1 MTKIKTP
8 WRRRLLMPLCVILL
22 FSAIFPVAAYAES
35 GTVIIIPDE
44 EEDDS
49 SGGAAIIVPD
59 NGEPTDITISS
70 STVPSYF
77 ETNAFTGTWRD
88 TGTPLHLINETGYIA
103 YCLQTAM
110 DSPNNS
116 GYTKIYWWDMYS
128 SKVANGIFA
137 IVTNG
142 YPNNTGGFSTDEA
155 RYATANALRFWL
167 GECGAEGA
175 YDWMNLK
182 TNPNNFR
189 GKSGYEDLFDW
200 CVDLVEIARAETDG
214 MPSIGQAP
222 DWHDGSASFLWQTLE
237 ASVPTKYY
245 LSSGQCSYFLL
256 LAQRAGCPPPKEVET
271 LLIKQGGEYP
281 SPDPF
286 NASECEVPQKN
297 IDGMLSETALDYQ
310 MTLFPLF

>member
-1 MTKIKTP
+1 MTRTNTH
-8 WRRRLLMPLCVILL
+8 WRRRLLMLLCVILL
-22 FSAIFPVAAYAES
+22 FSAIIPAAAYAES

-59 NGEPTDITISS
+59 NGEPTDVTISS

-116 GYTKIYWWDMYS
+116 GYTKISWWDMYS

-142 YPNNTGGFSTDEA
+142 YPNNSGGFSTEEA

-175 YDWMNLK
+175 YVWMNLK

-200 CVDLVEIARAETDG
+200 CVGLVEIARAETDG
-214 MPSIGQAP
+214 MPSI
-222 DWHDGSASFLWQTLE
+222 
-237 ASVPTKYY
+237 
-245 LSSGQCSYFLL
+245 
-256 LAQRAGCPPPKEVET
+256 
-271 LLIKQGGEYP
+271 
-281 SPDPF
+281 
-286 NASECEVPQKN
+286 
-297 IDGMLSETALDYQ
+297 
-310 MTLFPLF
+310 